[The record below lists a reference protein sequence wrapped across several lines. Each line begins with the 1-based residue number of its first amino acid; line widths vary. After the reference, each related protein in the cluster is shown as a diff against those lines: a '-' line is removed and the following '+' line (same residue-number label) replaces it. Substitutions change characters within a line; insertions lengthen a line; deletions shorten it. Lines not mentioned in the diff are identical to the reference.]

1 MKYIP
6 WTRSDTSGRAAS
18 RCLSRLEVF
27 WPLRTFED
35 AVDLNLWFSV
45 SFFDL
50 FSSVASL
57 HLETVLET
65 LVPLPSVQASVAAL
79 LGVLLQADDQLG
91 VVGGVAVGQLVLDVG
106 ANTHHRLGQHE
117 VRACFVLH
125 CFHLK

>member
-6 WTRSDTSGRAAS
+6 WTRSDTSGCAAS

-35 AVDLNLWFSV
+35 AVDLNLWLSV
-45 SFFDL
+45 SFFEL
-50 FSSVASL
+50 FSSAASL

-79 LGVLLQADDQLG
+79 LGVLQADDQLE

-106 ANTHHRLGQHE
+106 ATTHHRLGQQE

>member
-35 AVDLNLWFSV
+35 AVDLNLWLSV

-79 LGVLLQADDQLG
+79 LGVLLQADDQLE
-91 VVGGVAVGQLVLDVG
+91 VVGGVAVLDVG
-106 ANTHHRLGQHE
+106 ATTHLRLGQHKF
-117 VRACFVLH
+117 RACLVLQ
-125 CFHLK
+125 CSHLK

>member
-35 AVDLNLWFSV
+35 AVDLNLWLSV

-50 FSSVASL
+50 FSSAASL

-79 LGVLLQADDQLG
+79 LGVLQADDQLE

-106 ANTHHRLGQHE
+106 ATTHHRLGQQE

>member
-35 AVDLNLWFSV
+35 AVDLNLWLSV

-79 LGVLLQADDQLG
+79 LGVLLQADDQLE

>member
-6 WTRSDTSGRAAS
+6 WTRSDTSGCAAS

-35 AVDLNLWFSV
+35 AVDLNLWLSV

-50 FSSVASL
+50 FSSAASL

-79 LGVLLQADDQLG
+79 LGVLQADDQLE

-106 ANTHHRLGQHE
+106 ATTHHRLGQQE

>member
-35 AVDLNLWFSV
+35 AVDLNLWVSV

-79 LGVLLQADDQLG
+79 LGVLQADDQLE

-106 ANTHHRLGQHE
+106 ATTHHRLGQQE

>member
-35 AVDLNLWFSV
+35 AVDLNLWLSV

-79 LGVLLQADDQLG
+79 LGVEKCF
-91 VVGGVAVGQLVLDVG
+91 LVLVTTVCLVSNEASSMLSAYDKST
-106 ANTHHRLGQHE
+106 ANSIMRQ
-117 VRACFVLH
+117 
-125 CFHLK
+125 